1 MGAMRI
7 RLRDFVLGSLV
18 GIVPGMLAATVLSEQ
33 LSRLLVKP
41 AQINGWLIA
50 VAVVLMVTIVYFG
63 QRWLRRLDRETTGR
77 S

>member
-1 MGAMRI
+1 
-7 RLRDFVLGSLV
+7 
-18 GIVPGMLAATVLSEQ
+18 MLAATVLSEQ